1 MQTGV
6 KCSVQPETCGSKP
19 CHDVVFSGTF
29 PLWFPS
35 LPLSTSSASPQAT
48 LPFASTLWHSSAPG
62 NEGDQIRIGTLTPM
76 TPFSSVANSSFSQSV
91 ALFASS
97 FSETLSLPAYISS
110 SLLPLSC
117 SQFNQIGWISVAE
130 WFNRYR
136 RHQRERKSI
145 ASPSFPL
152 SFQPFLSISVLR
164 SQHPL
169 RHHYLLKVIQL
180 FLPILNVAF
189 D

>member
-35 LPLSTSSASPQAT
+35 LPLSTSSASPRAT
-48 LPFASTLWHSSAPG
+48 LPFASTSWHSSAPG
-62 NEGDQIRIGTLTPM
+62 NEGDQIHALTPM

-97 FSETLSLPAYISS
+97 FSETPMSLAACTSS

-136 RHQRERKSI
+136 RHQRERKSTSHLPLFPFPQLSLFLFLS
-145 ASPSFPL
+145 SPSFQFRSFVRSIL
-152 SFQPFLSISVLR
+152 S
-164 SQHPL
+164 
-169 RHHYLLKVIQL
+169 VIII
-180 FLPILNVAF
+180 F
-189 D
+189 